1 VGLDSWGPF
10 DPSGRPTNGRDR
22 DLVPTSSHVVPGA
35 LETTSSL
42 VPSPKGDEDVVE
54 LVPDVVPGRGGGALS
69 ERLVT
74 DALAEV
80 LRPIVAE
87 LVAEELERHRDDH
100 PDDHDSPPFLTVAQY
115 AERHQATPAAVR
127 ARIRRG
133 ALEAIR
139 PPGGREYLIPND
151 GQAGGHDG

>member
-1 VGLDSWGPF
+1 MS
-10 DPSGRPTNGRDR
+10 DR
-22 DLVPTSSHVVPGA
+22 L
-35 LETTSSL
+35 L
-42 VPSPKGDEDVVE
+42 
-54 LVPDVVPGRGGGALS
+54 
-69 ERLVT
+69 T

-87 LVAEELERHRDDH
+87 LVDEALERNSLTD
-100 PDDHDSPPFLTVAQY
+100 PSANTEAPPFLTVAQY
-115 AERHQATPAAVR
+115 AELHHATPAAVR

-151 GQAGGHDG
+151 GGHDG